1 MRGSV
6 GTGNQI
12 MIAGFVIEAGFDGSV
27 NVPKL
32 VLICGIG
39 PQFAD
44 FGVQGTIEDPLLRLF
59 SGATQIAENDNWED
73 ANDVGAL
80 TQKSTLVGAFGLT
93 SGSKD
98 SVLLIWLLPGSY
110 TAQVSGVGGITG
122 LALVEVYAVP

>member
-1 MRGSV
+1 
-6 GTGNQI
+6 